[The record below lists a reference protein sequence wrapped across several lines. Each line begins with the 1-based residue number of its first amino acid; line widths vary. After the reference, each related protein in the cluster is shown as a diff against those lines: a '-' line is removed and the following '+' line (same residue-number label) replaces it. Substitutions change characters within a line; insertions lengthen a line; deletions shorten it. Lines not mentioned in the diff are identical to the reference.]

1 MLYNYFHTLHD
12 RGSNFWDISFNVSNS
27 IVERIFFS
35 WRFLPNISTELSSD
49 LNIIIVILQKYTF
62 ITWLLQWC
70 ILVHFEARLFAPWEN
85 NHAHPKFWF
94 FGLSKADITVGNWF
108 ERSACAALGCR
119 QKWRCPLFQVFYFS
133 SYYLSN
139 TNNKFHGKEYFF
151 EKY

>member
-1 MLYNYFHTLHD
+1 MQD

-70 ILVHFEARLFAPWEN
+70 ILVHFEARLFAPWEI
-85 NHAHPKFWF
+85 KII
-94 FGLSKADITVGNWF
+94 KI
-108 ERSACAALGCR
+108 LG
-119 QKWRCPLFQVFYFS
+119 K
-133 SYYLSN
+133 
-139 TNNKFHGKEYFF
+139 KYFF
-151 EKY
+151 WKILEGCLKVTLQTCVLEEEKSASVDGGPSGVSCVRRAGSEDSHRH

>member
-1 MLYNYFHTLHD
+1 MHD

-70 ILVHFEARLFAPWEN
+70 ILVHFEARLFAPWEI
-85 NHAHPKFWF
+85 KII
-94 FGLSKADITVGNWF
+94 KI
-108 ERSACAALGCR
+108 LG
-119 QKWRCPLFQVFYFS
+119 K
-133 SYYLSN
+133 
-139 TNNKFHGKEYFF
+139 KYFF
-151 EKY
+151 WKILEGCLKVTLQTCVLEEEKSASVDGGPSGGSRVRRPGSEDPHRR

>member
-1 MLYNYFHTLHD
+1 MHD

-70 ILVHFEARLFAPWEN
+70 ILVHFEARLFAPWEI
-85 NHAHPKFWF
+85 KII
-94 FGLSKADITVGNWF
+94 KI
-108 ERSACAALGCR
+108 LG
-119 QKWRCPLFQVFYFS
+119 K
-133 SYYLSN
+133 
-139 TNNKFHGKEYFF
+139 KYFF
-151 EKY
+151 WKILEGCLKVTLQTCVLEEEKSASVDGGPSGVSRVRRAGSEDSHRH